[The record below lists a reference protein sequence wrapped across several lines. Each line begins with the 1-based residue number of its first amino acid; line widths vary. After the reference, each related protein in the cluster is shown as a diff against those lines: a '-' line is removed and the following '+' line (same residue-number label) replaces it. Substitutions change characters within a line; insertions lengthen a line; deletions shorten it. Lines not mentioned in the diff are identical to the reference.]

1 MTTMTQSQLITA
13 ISALGF
19 NQSIVEGFF
28 DNMLKDGAAAV
39 ATKAQIVALTAIATA
54 DATDEATAIT
64 LVNECKAKINSV
76 IAALKA

>member
-1 MTTMTQSQLITA
+1 MATLTQSQLIAA

-28 DNMLKDGAAAV
+28 DNMLKDGATAV
-39 ATKAQIVALTAIATA
+39 ATKTQIAALTPVSTA
-54 DATDEATAIT
+54 DATDPATTQA
-64 LVNECKAKINSV
+64 LANANKAKINAI

>member
-1 MTTMTQSQLITA
+1 MATLTQSQLITA

-28 DNMLKDGAAAV
+28 DNMLKDGAASV
-39 ATKAQIVALTAIATA
+39 ATKAQIVALTPVSTP
-54 DATDEATAIT
+54 DATDPATVIT
-64 LVNECKAKINSV
+64 LANANKAKINAI